1 MAKHRFILEIDL
13 DETNEKECKSFD
25 KIYGEGACM
34 EDFVSSIE
42 DYVADMLPIGIDIK
56 IHKSETY
63 E

>member
-25 KIYGEGACM
+25 RIYGEGACM

-56 IHKSETY
+56 ISKE
-63 E
+63 

>member
-1 MAKHRFILEIDL
+1 MAKHKFILEIDL
-13 DETNEKECKSFD
+13 DEVNEKECKSFD

-56 IHKSETY
+56 IY
-63 E
+63 QA